1 MPGGVQ
7 IGDSDFW
14 YFGSHLKGSIMNY
27 GKKILTA
34 AAIATALSATSA
46 SALTTTIDFGNAN
59 SGPVGSLVFTKAGFT
74 VTASASTTDNARNVI
89 DAGKVTQTKHTTDVN
104 GGGLGVLNATGDSN
118 HDIDGAILRNDLLNL
133 KFNKAVKLKSVRFAR
148 VDSNDVFDFWL
159 SSAYTFSA
167 ATPFPLA
174 QYVFAGTGA
183 IGSLFGFGATA
194 DTSDYKIRSVTVSA
208 VPLPPAAMLLITGL
222 FGIGALGR
230 RRSKSA

>member
-1 MPGGVQ
+1 M
-7 IGDSDFW
+7 
-14 YFGSHLKGSIMNY
+14 KY
-27 GKKILTA
+27 GKKILTV

-46 SALTTTIDFGNAN
+46 SALTTTIDFGLTGNGKTTF
-59 SGPVGSLVFTKAGFT
+59 SSLVFTKDGFT
-74 VTASASTTDNARNVI
+74 VTAFGLATDNARNVI
-89 DAGKVTQTKHTTDVN
+89 GAGKLTQTKHTTDPN
-104 GGGLGVLNATGDSN
+104 GGGLGELNDKGDTS
-118 HDIDGAILRNDLLNL
+118 HDIDGANKRNDLVGLQ
-133 KFNKAVKLKSVRFAR
+133 FNKAVKLKSVRFAR
-148 VDSNDVFDFWL
+148 VDSNDIFDFWAP
-159 SSAYTFSA
+159 SGYSFSA

-174 QYVFAGTGA
+174 QYVFAGGGV